1 MNSVIDRVH
10 ALLGKYGQ
18 YVEIEPPQL
27 VQIDLSHPSSVAIRG
42 CIFIYAPAGQ
52 AGEYAPLAA
61 NPYRGCGHLCRYC
74 YVPRVLR
81 MSREEFDAGAIP
93 RLDFLNHLRKD
104 ARKYQD
110 ADIHEQ
116 VMLSFTTDVYN
127 PRDIS
132 LTRPTIEIL
141 IEHGLGFCVL
151 TKGGRR
157 AMADKDLYRPVR
169 DAFAS
174 TLTTLDDA
182 FSLKWEGA
190 AALPA
195 DRIAA
200 LKMFHDRGIFTWVS
214 LEPVLDTESSLRIVQ
229 ETHEFVDLFKV
240 GRANYLPSTK
250 TTDWKTYTGRMIELL
265 TKLNAPHYIK
275 HDLQTYLPAG
285 YSNPMRVA
293 QHH

>member
-1 MNSVIDRVH
+1 MDSVIDRVRT
-10 ALLGKYGQ
+10 LLAKYGE

-27 VQIDLSHPSSVAIRG
+27 VQIDLDPYSVALRG
-42 CIFIYAPAGQ
+42 CVFIYAPAGQ
-52 AGEYAPLAA
+52 AGEYAALAA

-81 MSREEFDAGAIP
+81 MSREEFDAGAKP
-93 RLDFLNHLRKD
+93 RPDFLNHLRKD
-104 ARKYQD
+104 ARKYQ
-110 ADIHEQ
+110 AAGCHEQ

-127 PRDIS
+127 PHDTS

-151 TKGGRR
+151 TKAGRQ
-157 AMADKDLYRPVR
+157 AMADIDLYRPEH

-174 TLTTLDDA
+174 TLTSLDDA
-182 FSLKWEGA
+182 FSLKWESA

-195 DRIAA
+195 NRIAA
-200 LKMFHDRGIFTWVS
+200 LKTFHDRGIFTWVS
-214 LEPVLDTESSLRIVQ
+214 LEPVLDTESSLQIVQ

-250 TTDWKTYTGRMIELL
+250 TTDWRTYTHRMIELL

-275 HDLQTYLPAG
+275 HDLQPYLPKG
-285 YSNPMRVA
+285 YHNPMRVP